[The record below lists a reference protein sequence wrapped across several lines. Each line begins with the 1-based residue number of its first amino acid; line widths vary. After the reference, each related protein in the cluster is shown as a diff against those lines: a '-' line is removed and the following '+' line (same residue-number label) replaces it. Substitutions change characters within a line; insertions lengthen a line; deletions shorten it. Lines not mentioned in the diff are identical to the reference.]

1 MSVVVAT
8 AYMEE
13 AARFDWLAAMD
24 AGRVLAL
31 GTPRDL
37 MARTDTASLEAAF
50 IALLPEEKRHGYR
63 PVEIPPREVAEE
75 EVPAIEAR
83 GLTIRFGDFTAVD
96 QVSFR
101 IGRGEIFG
109 FLGSNGCGKTTTMKM
124 LTGLL
129 PASEGEAW
137 LFGQPVDAQ
146 NIETRRRV
154 GYMSQG
160 FSLYT
165 ELTVRQNLELHAR
178 LFRLPEAAI
187 PARVE
192 EMARRFGL
200 AGIMDAL
207 PDTLPLGQRQRL
219 SLAVAMI
226 HAPEM
231 LILDE
236 PTSGVDPVARDAFWR
251 SLVELARR
259 DRVTIFISTHFMNEA
274 ERCDRISLMHAGR
287 VLVTGTPAELVETRG
302 ATSIEEAFI
311 GYLEA
316 AAEAAPPLAQPSPPA
331 AAPAAAPHRP
341 RRFDP
346 RRLFSYS
353 RREALE
359 LLRDP
364 IRATLALL
372 GSVILML
379 IMGYGITM
387 DVEDLSFAVLDRDQ
401 TTVSRD
407 YTLDLAGS
415 RYFTE
420 RAPIADDRELDRRMR
435 SGELSV
441 AIEIPPGFAR
451 DLARG
456 RPVQIGVWLDGAM
469 PTRAETVRGYV
480 QGVHARWLAR
490 RMSAASAA
498 AATDG
503 PFTMEIRFR
512 YNPDVRSLVAMVPAV
527 IPLLLILIPAIL
539 TALSVVREKELGSIV
554 NLYVTPVTRLE
565 FLLGKQLPYIVL
577 AMVNFLLLALLAVTL
592 FGVPLKGSFLALAAA
607 TLVYVTATTAI
618 GLLISSF
625 MRSQI
630 AAIFGTAVGTIIPAV
645 QFSGVIDPVSSLEGM
660 GALIGRVFPT
670 THYVTIARGT
680 FSKALGFADL
690 QASFIPLLI
699 AVPVLIGISAA
710 LLKKQER

>member
-1 MSVVVAT
+1 
-8 AYMEE
+8 
-13 AARFDWLAAMD
+13 
-24 AGRVLAL
+24 
-31 GTPRDL
+31 
-37 MARTDTASLEAAF
+37 
-50 IALLPEEKRHGYR
+50 
-63 PVEIPPREVAEE
+63 
-75 EVPAIEAR
+75 
-83 GLTIRFGDFTAVD
+83 
-96 QVSFR
+96 
-101 IGRGEIFG
+101 
-109 FLGSNGCGKTTTMKM
+109 
-124 LTGLL
+124 
-129 PASEGEAW
+129 
-137 LFGQPVDAQ
+137 
-146 NIETRRRV
+146 
-154 GYMSQG
+154 
-160 FSLYT
+160 
-165 ELTVRQNLELHAR
+165 
-178 LFRLPEAAI
+178 
-187 PARVE
+187 
-192 EMARRFGL
+192 
-200 AGIMDAL
+200 
-207 PDTLPLGQRQRL
+207 
-219 SLAVAMI
+219 
-226 HAPEM
+226 
-231 LILDE
+231 
-236 PTSGVDPVARDAFWR
+236 
-251 SLVELARR
+251 
-259 DRVTIFISTHFMNEA
+259 
-274 ERCDRISLMHAGR
+274 
-287 VLVTGTPAELVETRG
+287 
-302 ATSIEEAFI
+302 
-311 GYLEA
+311 
-316 AAEAAPPLAQPSPPA
+316 
-331 AAPAAAPHRP
+331 
-341 RRFDP
+341 
-346 RRLFSYS
+346 
-353 RREALE
+353 
-359 LLRDP
+359 
-364 IRATLALL
+364 
-372 GSVILML
+372 
-379 IMGYGITM
+379 M